1 MSEERLADIENKL
14 TRCLTLLESLEKAQE
29 ERHKIDKAWRA
40 KTEHLLYGK
49 NGSPGMMV
57 RIDRLEQNHE
67 RTKWLVRV
75 LVGGLVSLG
84 VGFALVLL
92 IK

>member
-14 TRCLTLLESLEKAQE
+14 TRCVTLLESLEKSQE
-29 ERHKIDKAWRA
+29 ERHRIDKEWRA
-40 KTEHLLYGK
+40 KTDRLLYGK
-49 NGSPGMMV
+49 NGAPGMTV
-57 RIDRLEQNHE
+57 RIDRLEQSHE

-75 LVGGLVSLG
+75 LVAGLVSLG
-84 VGFALVLL
+84 VGLLMMLV